1 MSQLT
6 VTVLQLGLLVLLWLF
21 VLGVVAVLRR
31 DLFGAR
37 APREAAPAA
46 APGRS
51 AAPGPA
57 PVPAERPAPAAPA
70 PAAAPVPARA
80 PAAADRP
87 RLLVVTEGPRA
98 GERLELGS
106 SPVLL
111 GRADDCSVVLGD
123 DYASGHHARLT
134 PSSSA
139 PGGWVLEDLGSTN
152 GTGLGRGPAPTPV
165 RGAVPVGAGS
175 VVRIGRTTLEL
186 RA

>member
-6 VTVLQLGLLVLLWLF
+6 VTVLQLGLLVVLWLF

-31 DLFGAR
+31 DLYGVR
-37 APREAAPAA
+37 APRQAAPATAAGSGPPPAPEPAPAPSPAPAPPPAA
-46 APGRS
+46 AP
-51 AAPGPA
+51 
-57 PVPAERPAPAAPA
+57 RPAPSAPR
-70 PAAAPVPARA
+70 V
-80 PAAADRP
+80 

-98 GERLELGS
+98 GTRVEMDG
-106 SPVLL
+106 SPVTL
-111 GRADDCSVVLGD
+111 GRSDDCTLVLGD

-152 GTGLGRGPAPTPV
+152 GTSLGTGPSAAPV

>member
-6 VTVLQLGLLVLLWLF
+6 VTVLQLGLLVVLWLF

-31 DLFGAR
+31 DLYGVR
-37 APREAAPAA
+37 APREAAPAPAAA
-46 APGRS
+46 APAPS
-51 AAPGPA
+51 APAPAPA
-57 PVPAERPAPAAPA
+57 PVPPAAPRPAPAPAAP
-70 PAAAPVPARA
+70 RA
-80 PAAADRP
+80 
-87 RLLVVTEGPRA
+87 RLLVVVEGPRS
-98 GERLELGS
+98 GTRLELDGA
-106 SPVLL
+106 PVVL
-111 GRADDCSVVLGD
+111 GRADDCTLVLGD

-152 GTGLGRGPAPTPV
+152 GTSLGAGPAAAPV

>member
-6 VTVLQLGLLVLLWLF
+6 VTVLQLGLLVVLWLF

-31 DLFGAR
+31 DLYGAR
-37 APREAAPAA
+37 APREAAA
-46 APGRS
+46 S
-51 AAPGPA
+51 
-57 PVPAERPAPAAPA
+57 PAAPA
-70 PAAAPVPARA
+70 EPSPSAPARA
-80 PAAADRP
+80 PAPASPPPAAAPRPAPATAGPRP
-87 RLLVVTEGPRA
+87 RLLVVVEGPRS
-98 GERLELGS
+98 GTRLELDG

-111 GRADDCSVVLGD
+111 GRADDCTLVLGD

-152 GTGLGRGPAPTPV
+152 GTTLGAGAQAAPV

-186 RA
+186 RP

>member
-6 VTVLQLGLLVLLWLF
+6 VTVLQLGLLVVLWLF

-31 DLFGAR
+31 DLYGTR
-37 APREAAPAA
+37 APREAASPAA
-46 APGRS
+46 A
-51 AAPGPA
+51 APAPPAPAPA
-57 PVPAERPAPAAPA
+57 PVRVPAAAPAPAAPA
-70 PAAAPVPARA
+70 RPAPSPSAPRA
-80 PAAADRP
+80 
-87 RLLVVTEGPRA
+87 RLLVVVEGPRS
-98 GERLELGS
+98 GTRLELDG

-111 GRADDCSVVLGD
+111 GRSDDCTLVLGD
-123 DYASGHHARLT
+123 DYASGHHARLS

-152 GTGLGRGPAPTPV
+152 GTSLGAGSAAAPV

>member
-1 MSQLT
+1 M
-6 VTVLQLGLLVLLWLF
+6 F

-31 DLFGAR
+31 DLYGVR
-37 APREAAPAA
+37 APRQAAPAAPAA
-46 APGRS
+46 AGAPAPAPS
-51 AAPGPA
+51 APASSAPEAPAAPSRTAPPA
-57 PVPAERPAPAAPA
+57 ARPAPAP
-70 PAAAPVPARA
+70 
-80 PAAADRP
+80 RP

-98 GERLELGS
+98 GTRLELGA
-106 SPVLL
+106 SPVTL
-111 GRADDCSVVLGD
+111 GRADDCTLVLGD

-152 GTGLGRGPAPTPV
+152 GTSLGSGPAGSPV

-186 RA
+186 RP